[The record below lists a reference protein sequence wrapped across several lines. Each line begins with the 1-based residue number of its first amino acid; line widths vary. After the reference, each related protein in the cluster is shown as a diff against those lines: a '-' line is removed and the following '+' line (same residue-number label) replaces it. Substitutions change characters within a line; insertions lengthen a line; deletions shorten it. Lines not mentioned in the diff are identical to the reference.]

1 MDNDHDRKNLSTDEL
16 FGPNWRDELDNV
28 EDDWI

>member
-1 MDNDHDRKNLSTDEL
+1 MDDNQDRKNLSTDEL
-16 FGPNWRDELDNV
+16 FGPYWRDELDNV